1 MKIGIEMNDDVA
13 VFRYPPTY
21 PDLVDEFDGLL
32 EKRDVGALD
41 AKRYFDALQDLVA
54 RNPWF
59 IDGHAHLGNAL
70 YDRREFQRVLEA

>member
-32 EKRDVGALD
+32 EKRDVGALSYVR
-41 AKRYFDALQDLVA
+41 KLVTELSGGV
-54 RNPWF
+54 F
-59 IDGHAHLGNAL
+59 GYLDS
-70 YDRREFQRVLEA
+70 VLERHSFDEFGELI